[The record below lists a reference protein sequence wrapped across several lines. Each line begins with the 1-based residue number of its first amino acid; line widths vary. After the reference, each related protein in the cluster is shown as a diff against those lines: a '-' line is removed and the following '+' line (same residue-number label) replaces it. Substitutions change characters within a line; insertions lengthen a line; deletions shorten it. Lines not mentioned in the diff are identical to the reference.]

1 MWSWTQ
7 LTNWE
12 MEIKG
17 KLYSRHLSRRQSVH
31 SLHLTSKPNR
41 HVCEKE
47 GNSRY
52 TLYKVQY
59 SPENSI
65 FSSSFRVLNFY
76 RNRMFQCE
84 RKKAVRI
91 WTKKWPSTRLLNEIL
106 KLSELITFCVRRYFK
121 KLYVMQSLTWRSF
134 EGTYD
139 GERPCDSMVRV
150 YLEKLDFWG
159 FRNFIERA
167 V

>member
-17 KLYSRHLSRRQSVH
+17 KLYSRHLSRRQNVH

-84 RKKAVRI
+84 RKK
-91 WTKKWPSTRLLNEIL
+91 SCSYMNE
-106 KLSELITFCVRRYFK
+106 EMTFDK
-121 KLYVMQSLTWRSF
+121 T
-134 EGTYD
+134 
-139 GERPCDSMVRV
+139 
-150 YLEKLDFWG
+150 
-159 FRNFIERA
+159 IERDLKTLSWLHFVYA
-167 V
+167 DTLKSFMWCSRWLGEVLKELTLGKDLVIASCGFIWKS

>member
-1 MWSWTQ
+1 MSFIFFLATKKLLCTSESRRKEWRREATKTTWRKTEMWSWTQ

-12 MEIKG
+12 MEIKD
-17 KLYSRHLSRRQSVH
+17 KPYSRHLSRRQNMH
-31 SLHLTSKPNR
+31 SLHLASKANR

-47 GNSRY
+47 GNSRR

-84 RKKAVRI
+84 REKQ
-91 WTKKWPSTRLLNEIL
+91 
-106 KLSELITFCVRRYFK
+106 K
-121 KLYVMQSLTWRSF
+121 KLFVYERRNDLRQDYWTRS
-134 EGTYD
+134 
-139 GERPCDSMVRV
+139 
-150 YLEKLDFWG
+150 
-159 FRNFIERA
+159 
-167 V
+167 